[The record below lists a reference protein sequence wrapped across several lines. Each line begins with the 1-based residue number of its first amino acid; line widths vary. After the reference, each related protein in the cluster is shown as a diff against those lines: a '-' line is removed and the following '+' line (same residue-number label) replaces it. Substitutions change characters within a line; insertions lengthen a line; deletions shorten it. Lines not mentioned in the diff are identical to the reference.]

1 MLRINA
7 GYGYNHAWNGKF
19 DVIENK
25 DRTGVPSLSEE

>member
-7 GYGYNHAWNGKF
+7 GYGYNHSGNWKF

-25 DRTGVPSLSEE
+25 DRTGVPATS